1 MVSGSLNKVM
11 LIGRLGGTP
20 ELKYTPN
27 GTPVAE
33 LRLATDRSIPDGEE
47 RRQVTD
53 WHNVIVW
60 GKQAEAVAQY
70 TRKGALVNVEGRLQ
84 TRSWDGQDGQK
95 RYRTEVVSEAVRFLE
110 RAPER
115 EAVSAA
121 TPEPTPEQRERFA
134 EPVRPLEQEAE
145 REEAEAEIAQ

>member
-1 MVSGSLNKVM
+1 MSGSLNKVM
-11 LIGRLGGTP
+11 LIGRLGQSP
-20 ELKYTPN
+20 ELKYTPR
-27 GTPVAE
+27 GTAVAE
-33 LRLATDRSIPDGEE
+33 LRLATERSIPDGEE
-47 RRQVTD
+47 RRQLTD

-70 TRKGALVNVEGRLQ
+70 TRKGALINVEGRLQ

-110 RAPER
+110 RAPEQ
-115 EAVSAA
+115 EA
-121 TPEPTPEQRERFA
+121 TPEPEA
-134 EPVRPLEQEAE
+134 ASEAE